1 MFSVKNIAFPVA
13 ALLLLHTAYSQ
24 KVPPPA
30 PYGALPNQNQ
40 LNWQENNMYAFVHLG
55 LNTFTNKEW
64 GYGDEAPKLFNPKK
78 FDADQIVRSIKQGGF
93 AGVILTCKHHDGFCL
108 WPTKTTE
115 HNITQSPF
123 RNGKGDLVKE
133 IEQAC
138 RKYGMRFGVYL
149 SPWDRNSALYGT
161 QDYVNKIYREQLK
174 ELLTNYGPVFE
185 IWHDGANG
193 GDGYY
198 GGARE
203 TRTIDRSAYYNWPGV
218 WQLERE
224 LQPHAL
230 IFGDIGADL
239 RWVGNERGY
248 CGDPC
253 WQTFTPVSNIPG
265 KAPSNGTIKSEL
277 STNGTRNG
285 KYWMPAEVDFSIR
298 PGWFWHQD
306 QNDKVRSPQDL
317 WMHYFLSVGRGGSM
331 LLNVPPDQDGLV
343 YPADSVNLK
352 KFGEILKET
361 FKTNLAKGASI
372 VASNVRGNDNKDYG
386 TRNLLDDDQF
396 TYWSTDDDVLT
407 PDLMITL
414 PEKRSFDIIRLK
426 ENTRLGQRIDSLS
439 IDAWIDGQWQYITGA
454 SSIGSNRLL
463 KLNKKITT
471 NKLRI
476 NIVKSPVCVAL
487 SDFAL
492 FAQPDELVQT
502 TAATNEKTISKYPL
516 RIMNISNAAAATDN
530 DAATFWQSSNHTF
543 PQDIIIDLKKTR
555 TIASFNYLPRQD
567 GKTSGMID
575 KYTLYISDDS
585 YNWKQVTAGEF
596 SNIQANPILQTVTFQ
611 NAAQARYIKFKI
623 LHTTDNRNPVIAGL
637 GVE

>member
-1 MFSVKNIAFPVA
+1 MNKLITGLSFLC
-13 ALLLLHTAYSQ
+13 LLQSASSFAQ
-24 KVPPPA
+24 RVPPPA
-30 PYGALPNQNQ
+30 PYGALPNSNQ
-40 LNWQENNMYAFVHLG
+40 LDWQENNMYAFIHFG
-55 LNTFTNKEW
+55 LNTFTGKEW
-64 GYGDEAPKLFNPKK
+64 GYGDEDPGLFNPDK

-93 AGVILTCKHHDGFCL
+93 TGVILTCKHHDGFCL

-133 IEQAC
+133 VEQAC

-161 QDYVNKIYREQLK
+161 QDYVKKIYREQLK

-203 TRTIDRSAYYNWPGV
+203 TRTIDRSTYYNWPGI
-218 WQLERE
+218 WQLERK

-298 PGWFWHQD
+298 PGWFWHED

-317 WMHYFLSVGRGGSM
+317 LTHYFLSVGRGGSM
-331 LLNVPPDQDGLV
+331 LLNVPPDKDGLV
-343 YPADSVNLK
+343 YPKDSVNLK
-352 KFGEILKET
+352 TFGELLHKT
-361 FKTNLAKGASI
+361 FARNLAKDASI
-372 VASNVRGNDNKDYG
+372 KASNVRGNDDKDYG
-386 TRNLLDDDQF
+386 TKHLLDDDQF
-396 TYWSTDDDVLT
+396 SYWSTDDDVHTPQLT
-407 PDLMITL
+407 ITL
-414 PEKRSFDIIRLK
+414 PAKRSFDIIRLK
-426 ENTRLGQRIDSLS
+426 ENTKLGQRIDSLS
-439 IDAWIDGQWQYITGA
+439 IDAWIDGRWQYITGA

-463 KLNKKITT
+463 KLDTKITT
-471 NKLRI
+471 DRLRI
-476 NIVKSPVCVAL
+476 NIVDAPVCVAL

-492 FAQPDELVQT
+492 FAQPDGLLQNAVGAQENAVS
-502 TAATNEKTISKYPL
+502 EYPVT
-516 RIMNISNAAAATDN
+516 IMNLSGAAAAIDN
-530 DAATFWQSSNHTF
+530 DPATFWQSTGNKL
-543 PQDIIIDLKKTR
+543 PQDVIVDLHKTR
-555 TIASFNYLPRQD
+555 LITAFSYLPRQD

-575 KYTLYISDDS
+575 KYALYISDDS
-585 YNWKQVTAGEF
+585 YNWKQIATGEF
-596 SNIQANPILQTVTFQ
+596 ANIQANPILQRIASPDTIH
-611 NAAQARYIKFKI
+611 ARYLKFAI
-623 LHTTDNRNPVIAGL
+623 LHTIDNRNPTIAEI